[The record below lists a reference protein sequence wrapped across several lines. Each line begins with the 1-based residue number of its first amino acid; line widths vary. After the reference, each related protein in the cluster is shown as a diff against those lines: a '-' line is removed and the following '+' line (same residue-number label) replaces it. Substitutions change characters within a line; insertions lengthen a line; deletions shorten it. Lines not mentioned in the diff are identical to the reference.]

1 MSVITYPLSF
11 IHIGKNTK
19 NNYIIVDM
27 SREEII
33 EKLTPI
39 ARQVFANEALE
50 ITDNLSAANVPTW
63 TSLAFMQFLTEIE
76 NQFGFKFKMMELF
89 NLKSMGNILASI
101 EKHMA

>member
-1 MSVITYPLSF
+1 MT
-11 IHIGKNTK
+11 
-19 NNYIIVDM
+19 
-27 SREEII
+27 REEII

-39 ARQVFANEALE
+39 ARTIFENQDMVLA
-50 ITDNLSAANVPTW
+50 DDMSADNVPTW

-89 NLKSMGNILASI
+89 NLKMMGNIIASI